1 MGKTFFVIFCVTLL
15 VNLIEISQCTRLHSK
30 HRKIQVIPADQSLQ
44 APEFPEEVEEE
55 LGHTSIG
62 KNSIIRHR
70 RYPTSK
76 VLPKIKPLNCI
87 ISNKLYS
94 LLSFER
100 QRFLSNRQKMSCL
113 IRIICIMCSWNAW
126 RNLMTQ

>member
-1 MGKTFFVIFCVTLL
+1 MGKSFFVIFCVTLL
-15 VNLIEISQCTRLHSK
+15 VNLIEISQCARLHSK

-55 LGHTSIG
+55 LGRTSIG
-62 KNSIIRHR
+62 KNSIRHR

-76 VLPKIKPLNCI
+76 VLPKIKPLNYI

-100 QRFLSNRQKMSCL
+100 QRFLSNRQKMSWL
-113 IRIICIMCSWNAW
+113 IRIKCIMCSWNAW
-126 RNLMTQ
+126 RNLMTH